1 VLPVRE
7 LKKGMQFKVEVIDT
21 WNMTIT
27 PVAGVFEIGDLTRY
41 TAADRLKRVVALP
54 GKPYIALRIQRVGQ
68 AGKAGPSGRVEDEL

>member
-1 VLPVRE
+1 
-7 LKKGMQFKVEVIDT
+7 
-21 WNMTIT
+21 
-27 PVAGVFEIGDLTRY
+27 VFEIGDLTRY